1 MLICGECSTR
11 NNDGESFCAN
21 CGAYLVWQDEQGK
34 PSQGS
39 AARPETDPGDG
50 KTVLMPKL
58 PAPPDHAPGHP
69 PGREHASGSG
79 QTPQRGIKMDRPASV
94 PRVTRLPGTFPEEA
108 DGVIQAEK
116 PLKTEAGDRTEAPPE
131 VKPGRRTTPLV
142 NSTPPPP
149 PSDEAPPAPG
159 ELICGRCGAGN
170 NRERHYCR
178 RCAAS
183 LDEAAVVPPLPW
195 WRRLASPRPKAPL
208 PAGTR
213 PKRKRRHFPVR
224 LVSFLAVLGVLG
236 GAAYAGRDTI
246 DTAVAQVQDR
256 FLSSDK
262 RATSVTASSSQ
273 PDRLPDF
280 AIDTFSNRSWAAG
293 VAGNTSDQ
301 FLDFVFEREFR
312 LTQIFITGGASD
324 DSNVF
329 IKDRRPRNVEVTA
342 VQADGQPKIE
352 NFELKDVKERQAFSI
367 AANRV
372 STVRLRILDSMGP
385 EDAPVAIA
393 EVQFSGR

>member
-1 MLICGECSTR
+1 VLICGECSTR

-21 CGAYLVWQDEQGK
+21 CGAYLVWQGEQEK
-34 PSQGS
+34 PSKNAKAGQE
-39 AARPETDPGDG
+39 ADPGDG
-50 KTVLMPKL
+50 KTVLMPKV
-58 PAPPDHAPGHP
+58 PAPPDHGP
-69 PGREHASGSG
+69 AS
-79 QTPQRGIKMDRPASV
+79 QRGTRMDQPSSV
-94 PRVTRLPGTFPEEA
+94 PRVTRLPGTFLDEEA
-108 DGVIQAEK
+108 AGVIRAEK
-116 PLKTEAGDRTEAPPE
+116 PLKPVPGDTAEPPPE
-131 VKPGRRTTPLV
+131 VKPGRRTTPLET
-142 NSTPPPP
+142 SPPPP
-149 PSDEAPPAPG
+149 KDETPPAPG

-195 WRRLASPRPKAPL
+195 WRRLASRRPKAPL

-236 GAAYAGRDTI
+236 GAAYAGRATI

-301 FLDFVFEREFR
+301 FLVFVFEREFR

-329 IKDRRPRNVEVTA
+329 IKDRRPLKVEVTA

-352 NFELKDVKERQAFSI
+352 NFELKDVKERQPFSI
-367 AANRV
+367 VADRV
-372 STVRLRILDSMGP
+372 SAVRLRILDSTGP
-385 EDAPVAIA
+385 EEAPVAIA

>member
-21 CGAYLVWQDEQGK
+21 CGAYLVWQGDKEK
-34 PSQGS
+34 PSRDAKAG
-39 AARPETDPGDG
+39 PEADPGDG
-50 KTVLMPKL
+50 KTVLMPKV
-58 PAPPDHAPGHP
+58 PAPPDHGP
-69 PGREHASGSG
+69 AS
-79 QTPQRGIKMDRPASV
+79 QRSTRMDQPSSV
-94 PRVTRLPGTFPEEA
+94 PRVTLLPGTFPEEEA
-108 DGVIQAEK
+108 AGVIRAEK
-116 PLKTEAGDRTEAPPE
+116 PLKPVPGGDRTEPPPE
-131 VKPGRRTTPLV
+131 VKPGRRTTPLET
-142 NSTPPPP
+142 SPPPP
-149 PSDEAPPAPG
+149 KDETPPVPG

-183 LDEAAVVPPLPW
+183 LAEAAVVPPLPW
-195 WRRLASPRPKAPL
+195 WRRLASRRPKAPL

-236 GAAYAGRDTI
+236 GAAYAGRGAI

-329 IKDRRPRNVEVTA
+329 IKDRRPLNVEVTA

-352 NFELKDVKERQAFSI
+352 NFELKDVKERQPFSI
-367 AANRV
+367 VADRV
-372 STVRLRILDSMGP
+372 SAVRLRILDSTGP
-385 EDAPVAIA
+385 EEAPVAIA

>member
-21 CGAYLVWQDEQGK
+21 CGAYLEWQGEQGAPPK
-34 PSQGS
+34 G
-39 AARPETDPGDG
+39 AIARPETDSGDG
-50 KTVLMPKL
+50 KTVLIPKL

-69 PGREHASGSG
+69 LGRRQGSG
-79 QTPQRGIKMDRPASV
+79 PGPAPQRGTKTDQPLSV
-94 PRVTRLPGTFPEEA
+94 PRVTRLPGTFPDEDAE
-108 DGVIQAEK
+108 GVIRAQK
-116 PLKTEAGDRTEAPPE
+116 PLRPDTGDSTDPPP
-131 VKPGRRTTPLV
+131 VVRPARRKTPLAT
-142 NSTPPPP
+142 NPPPVK
-149 PSDEAPPAPG
+149 DETPPAPG
-159 ELICGRCGAGN
+159 ELICGRCGTGN

-236 GAAYAGRDTI
+236 GAAYVGRGTI
-246 DTAVAQVQDR
+246 DIAAAQVQDR
-256 FLSSDK
+256 FLSSVK

-280 AIDTFSNRSWAAG
+280 AIDTYSNRSWAAG
-293 VAGNTSDQ
+293 VTGNTSDQ

-312 LTQIFITGGASD
+312 LTQISINGGASD

-329 IKDRRPRNVEVTA
+329 IKDRRPRNVQVTA
-342 VQADGQPKIE
+342 IQADGQPKIE
-352 NFELKDVKERQAFSI
+352 NFELKDVKEGQPFSI
-367 AANRV
+367 VADRV
-372 STVRLRILDSMGP
+372 SAVRLRILDSTGP
-385 EDAPVAIA
+385 EEAPVAIA

>member
-21 CGAYLVWQDEQGK
+21 CGAYLVWQGETSRD
-34 PSQGS
+34 
-39 AARPETDPGDG
+39 AMARPATDPGDG

-58 PAPPDHAPGHP
+58 PAPPDHAPRRP
-69 PGREHASGSG
+69 PGSEHGSG
-79 QTPQRGIKMDRPASV
+79 QGPAPQEGTKADRPSSV
-94 PRVTRLPGTFPEEA
+94 PRVTRLPGTFPEEEA
-108 DGVIQAEK
+108 AGVIRAEK
-116 PLKTEAGDRTEAPPE
+116 PLKPVPGGVRTEPPPE
-131 VKPGRRTTPLV
+131 VKPGRRTKPLDT
-142 NSTPPPP
+142 SPPPP
-149 PSDEAPPAPG
+149 KDEPPPVPG

-195 WRRLASPRPKAPL
+195 WRRLASPRPKVPL

-236 GAAYAGRDTI
+236 GAAYAGRSTI

-329 IKDRRPRNVEVTA
+329 IKDRRPLKVEVTA

-352 NFELKDVKERQAFSI
+352 NFELKDVKERQPFSI
-367 AANRV
+367 VADRV
-372 STVRLRILDSMGP
+372 SAVRLRILDSTGP
-385 EDAPVAIA
+385 EEAPVAIA